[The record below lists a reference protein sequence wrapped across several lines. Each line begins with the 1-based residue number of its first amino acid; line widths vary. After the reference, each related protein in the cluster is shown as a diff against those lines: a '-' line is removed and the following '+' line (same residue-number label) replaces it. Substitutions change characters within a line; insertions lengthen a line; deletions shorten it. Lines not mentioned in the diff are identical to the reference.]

1 MSVMMVMRVEG
12 DSERFRSFIQT
23 QGDVLR
29 AIADDAQNKGCLHH
43 RFAIGDGYV
52 LVIDEWESPEAFRGF
67 FEGNEEIPRAMAESG
82 ARGEPQITF
91 AEAVESP
98 DMF

>member
-12 DSERFRSFIQT
+12 DTERFRNFIET
-23 QGDVLR
+23 QGDAL
-29 AIADDAQNKGCLHH
+29 AEISEDAKSKGCLHH

-52 LVIDEWESPEAFRGF
+52 LVIDEWESPEAFQGF
-67 FEGNEEIPRAMAESG
+67 FEGNDAIARVMAESG
-82 ARGEPQITF
+82 AQGEPKISI
-91 AEAVESP
+91 AEAIESP